1 MLLLLLLSRFSRVQ
15 LLRPHRRQPTRLLC
29 SRNSLGNTGVGCHF
43 LLQHILYW
51 IPIESVPVTLSTNL
65 WKRNPLVATQ
75 VCMSIATPVTMTSKC
90 LIAQCSCLMCVLIP
104 QSCPSL
110 CDPLGCSSPGSS
122 VHGILQARILE
133 WLPCPSPG
141 DLPDP
146 GIEPTSPVSPA
157 LQADSL
163 LLSQLGSPQDC
174 LTIC

>member
-1 MLLLLLLSRFSRVQ
+1 MSNSVW
-15 LLRPHRRQPTRLLC
+15 PHRWQPTRLLC